1 MCSIAD
7 TGYNGYLCIAHTQY
21 CTYLHRSS
29 IADTGYCIADT
40 GYTHALKNIY
50 TSRARAREHAI
61 HNGLAVAL
69 PRLNCSPHQVC
80 LLVRLRSLTAT
91 NMWQPAQAAI
101 PR

>member
-7 TGYNGYLCIAHTQY
+7 TGYLGYLGIAHTHN
-21 CTYLHRSS
+21 CTYLHMSS

-50 TSRARAREHAI
+50 TSRAHAV

-69 PRLNCSPHQVC
+69 PRLTCSPHQVC
-80 LLVRLRSLTAT
+80 LLV
-91 NMWQPAQAAI
+91 I
-101 PR
+101 

>member
-7 TGYNGYLCIAHTQY
+7 TGYNGYLCIARTQY
-21 CTYLHRSS
+21 CTYLHLPS

-50 TSRARAREHAI
+50 TSRAHAA

-69 PRLNCSPHQVC
+69 PRLTCSPHQVC
-80 LLVRLRSLTAT
+80 LLV
-91 NMWQPAQAAI
+91 I
-101 PR
+101 